1 MPAWAVW
8 GCPGCG
14 EDVDQKWIELC
25 GRCDLELCWLCF
37 WDEANLCDVYLRRTG
52 RDAVPCAQV
61 REMGVDHDEGGG
73 PTTAGLPR
81 PSGTHRPGYQGV
93 CAEEGSTR
101 GRIGPDGVQE
111 TEQYDTGFDG
121 VPGKDG
127 DAAKVDRATQGSS
140 SETLTQEWWTQTEP
154 STSRDRFTGPH
165 DEYPMLETVVK
176 PKVKVVQ
183 VCDVPSDAGLKKGPW
198 AEHDPAE
205 HDPEG
210 PLG

>member
-1 MPAWAVW
+1 M
-8 GCPGCG
+8 
-14 EDVDQKWIELC
+14 
-25 GRCDLELCWLCF
+25 
-37 WDEANLCDVYLRRTG
+37 YLRCTG

-127 DAAKVDRATQGSS
+127 DA
-140 SETLTQEWWTQTEP
+140 
-154 STSRDRFTGPH
+154 
-165 DEYPMLETVVK
+165 
-176 PKVKVVQ
+176 
-183 VCDVPSDAGLKKGPW
+183 GLKKGPW
-198 AEHDPAE
+198 AEHDPEALSQE
-205 HDPEG
+205 L
-210 PLG
+210 LG

>member
-1 MPAWAVW
+1 M
-8 GCPGCG
+8 
-14 EDVDQKWIELC
+14 
-25 GRCDLELCWLCF
+25 
-37 WDEANLCDVYLRRTG
+37 YLRCTG

-73 PTTAGLPR
+73 HDEDEASGLPSDDAWCTAIAPRPTTAGLPR

-101 GRIGPDGVQE
+101 GRTGPDGVQE

-198 AEHDPAE
+198 AEHDPEALSQE
-205 HDPEG
+205 L
-210 PLG
+210 LG